1 MRSLAMSNGTIL
13 ELDALIRLRSAAR
26 GLELGA
32 RRRSLS
38 AQAGGYLSAY
48 RGRGMEFDEVR
59 VYQPSDD
66 ARTIDW
72 RVTARRGRPHT
83 KLFREERE
91 RPVFIFVDLHP
102 GMYFGSRVQYK
113 SVLAGQIGAL
123 LGWAAVRAGDCV
135 GGIISAAEGH
145 QEIHPAARVHGLLA
159 LLNGMVRLQ
168 PRRPGNLRRGHM
180 DLSLARAD
188 RLVLPGSLVIII
200 SDFREMGD
208 DVDKHLGILAR
219 HNDVIVSFIF
229 DPLEATPPRAGRYR
243 LGNRHH
249 RLTLDTSSSFVAE
262 RWTAQFK
269 AHREKVRGHC
279 RRHGIHYM
287 EAATSDK
294 VLRTLQ
300 TGLTKHWS
308 TNG

>member
-1 MRSLAMSNGTIL
+1 MNNGTIL
-13 ELDALIRLRSAAR
+13 ELDTLIRLRGTAR
-26 GLELGA
+26 GLELSA

-38 AQAGGYLSAY
+38 VQSGGYLSAY

-91 RPVFIFVDLHP
+91 RPVLIFVDLHP

-113 SVLAGQIGAL
+113 SVLAGHIGAL
-123 LGWAAVRAGDCV
+123 VGWAAVQSGDRV
-135 GGIISAAEGH
+135 GGIVSAADGH
-145 QEIHPAARVHGLLA
+145 QEIHPAARAHGLLA
-159 LLNGMVRLQ
+159 LLHGMVRLQ
-168 PRRPGNLRRGHM
+168 PKKPGNLRHGHM
-180 DLSLARAD
+180 DTSLARVA
-188 RLVLPGSLVIII
+188 RLAHPGSLVIII

-208 DVDKHLGILAR
+208 EADKHLGILAR
-219 HNDVIVSFIF
+219 HNDVIASFLF
-229 DPLEATPPRAGRYR
+229 DPLEAIPPRPGRYR
-243 LGNRHH
+243 LGDGHQ
-249 RLTLDTSSSFVAE
+249 RLTLDTGKLPVAKQ
-262 RWTAQFK
+262 WTAQFQM
-269 AHREKVRGHC
+269 HREMVRGHC

-294 VLRTLQ
+294 VLRALQ
-300 TGLTKHWS
+300 TGFKKHRS
-308 TNG
+308 VN

>member
-1 MRSLAMSNGTIL
+1 ML
-13 ELDALIRLRSAAR
+13 ELDTLIRLRGTAR

-38 AQAGGYLSAY
+38 AQAGGYLSPY

-102 GMYFGSRVQYK
+102 GMYFGSCVQYK

-145 QEIHPAARVHGLLA
+145 QEIHPAARAHGLLT
-159 LLNGMVRLQ
+159 LLHGMVRLQ
-168 PRRPGNLRRGHM
+168 PRRPGGLRRGHM
-180 DLSLARAD
+180 DLTLARTV

-208 DVDKHLGILAR
+208 AADKHLGALAR
-219 HNDVIVSFIF
+219 HNDVITSFLF
-229 DPLEATPPRAGRYR
+229 DPLEATPPRGGRYR
-243 LGNRHH
+243 LGDRHQ
-249 RLTLDTSSSFVAE
+249 RMTLDTGSLLVAE
-262 RWTAQFK
+262 QWTAQFQ

-279 RRHGIHYM
+279 RRHGVHYM
-287 EAATSDK
+287 EVATSDK

-300 TGLTKHWS
+300 IGLTRHRGV
-308 TNG
+308 N

>member
-1 MRSLAMSNGTIL
+1 MNNGTIL
-13 ELDALIRLRSAAR
+13 ELDALIRLRNPAR

-91 RPVFIFVDLHP
+91 RPVLIFVDLHP

-123 LGWAAVRAGDCV
+123 LGWAAVRAGNRV
-135 GGIISAAEGH
+135 GGLINAAEGH
-145 QEIHPAARVHGLLA
+145 QEIHPAARLRGLLA
-159 LLNGMVRLQ
+159 LLHGMVRLQ
-168 PRRPGNLRRGHM
+168 PKKPGSLRRSYM
-180 DLSLARAD
+180 DLSLARVD
-188 RLVLPGSLVIII
+188 RLVLPGTLIVII

-208 DVDKHLGILAR
+208 EADKHLGVLAR
-219 HNDVIVSFIF
+219 HNDVIVSFTF
-229 DPLEATPPRAGRYR
+229 DPLEATPPSAGRYR
-243 LGNRHH
+243 LGDRHQ
-249 RLTLDTSSSFVAE
+249 RLTLDTGSSLIAE
-262 RWTAQFK
+262 QWKAQFQ
-269 AHREKVRGHC
+269 AHREKVREHC

-287 EAATSDK
+287 EVATTDK
-294 VLRTLQ
+294 LLRALQ
-300 TGLTKHWS
+300 TGLTKHRGV
-308 TNG
+308 N

>member
-1 MRSLAMSNGTIL
+1 MSNGTML
-13 ELDALIRLRSAAR
+13 ELDALIRLRSSAR
-26 GLELGA
+26 GLELGS

-66 ARTIDW
+66 ARAIDW

-145 QEIHPAARVHGLLA
+145 QEIHPAARAHGLLA
-159 LLNGMVRLQ
+159 LLHGMVRLQ
-168 PRRPGNLRRGHM
+168 PKRPGSLRHGYM
-180 DLSLARAD
+180 DLSLARAV
-188 RLVLPGSLVIII
+188 RLVRPGSLVVII
-200 SDFREMGD
+200 SDFREMGEEG
-208 DVDKHLGILAR
+208 DKHLGVLAR
-219 HNDVIVSFIF
+219 HNDVVASFLF
-229 DPLEATPPRAGRYR
+229 DPLEAMPPRAGRYQLGDRRQR
-243 LGNRHH
+243 LR
-249 RLTLDTSSSFVAE
+249 LDTGSLSVAE
-262 RWTAQFK
+262 QWTAQFQM
-269 AHREKVRGHC
+269 HRDKVRGHC
-279 RRHGIHYM
+279 QRHGIHYM

-294 VLRTLQ
+294 VLRALQ
-300 TGLTKHWS
+300 IGLIKHRS
-308 TNG
+308 VN